1 MNYTQQERDRT
12 IALAALLQ
20 SVHLVHNIAVSGQ
33 ADQTDINTLLNSL
46 IVSDADTTEAVYGK
60 LSNLKTGLDQLH
72 IQLVV
77 QKSKHELTQIQY
89 AVNLMRLASKLSKY
103 DSLMKVITEEIDQI
117 PQYIEQYGEIQN
129 EQVLTQISTTYK
141 RTVSNLT
148 PFINVHG
155 DESNLQNT
163 HNANLIRALLLAG
176 IRAAILWHQKGGS
189 YWQLLFQSNKIE
201 KITSD
206 LQASA

>member
-46 IVSDADTTEAVYGK
+46 IVSDADTTEDVYGK

-77 QKSKHELTQIQY
+77 QKSKHELTQVQY

-148 PFINVHG
+148 PFIKVHG

>member
-46 IVSDADTTEAVYGK
+46 IVSDADTTEDVYGK

>member
-1 MNYTQQERDRT
+1 MNYTHQERDRT

-20 SVHLVHNIAVSGQ
+20 SVYLVHNIAVSGQ
-33 ADQTDINTLLNSL
+33 ADHTDINTLLNSL
-46 IVSDADTTEAVYGK
+46 IVTDADTTEAVYGK

-77 QKSKHELTQIQY
+77 QKSKHGLTQLQY

-103 DSLMKVITEEIDQI
+103 DSVMNVINKEIDQI
-117 PQYIEQYGEIQN
+117 PQHIEQFGEIQN
-129 EQVLTQISTTYK
+129 EQVLSHIADTYK

-148 PFINVHG
+148 PFIKVHG
-155 DESNLQNT
+155 NQNHLQNR

-189 YWQLLFQSNKIE
+189 YWQLLFQSDKIE

-206 LQASA
+206 LQDSS

>member
-77 QKSKHELTQIQY
+77 QKSKHELTQVQY

>member
-1 MNYTQQERDRT
+1 MNYSQQERDRT

-20 SVHLVHNIAVSGQ
+20 SVHLVHNIAVTGQ
-33 ADQTDINTLLNSL
+33 ADQLDINTLLNSL
-46 IVSDADTTEAVYGK
+46 IVTDADTTEAVYGT
-60 LSNLKTGLDQLH
+60 LSNLKTGLEQLH

-77 QKSKHELTQIQY
+77 QKSKHELTQVQY

-103 DSLMKVITEEIDQI
+103 DSLMNDITEEIDQI
-117 PQYIEQYGEIQN
+117 PQHIEQFGEIQN
-129 EQVLTQISTTYK
+129 EQVLTRIADTYK

-148 PFINVHG
+148 PFIKVHG
-155 DESNLQNT
+155 NENHLQNR

-176 IRAAILWHQKGGS
+176 IRASILWHQKGGS

-206 LQASA
+206 LRASA

>member
-1 MNYTQQERDRT
+1 VNYTQQERDRT

-77 QKSKHELTQIQY
+77 QKSKHELTQVQY

-103 DSLMKVITEEIDQI
+103 ESLMKVITEEIDQI

-148 PFINVHG
+148 PFIKVHG

>member
-46 IVSDADTTEAVYGK
+46 IVSDADTTEDVYGK

-148 PFINVHG
+148 PFIKVHG

>member
-46 IVSDADTTEAVYGK
+46 IVSDADTTEDVYGK

-89 AVNLMRLASKLSKY
+89 AVNLMRLASKLCKY

-189 YWQLLFQSNKIE
+189 YWQLLFQSNRIE

>member
-46 IVSDADTTEAVYGK
+46 IVSDADTTEDVYGK

-77 QKSKHELTQIQY
+77 QKSKHELTQVQY

>member
-1 MNYTQQERDRT
+1 VNYTQQERDRT

-77 QKSKHELTQIQY
+77 QKSKHELTQVQY

-148 PFINVHG
+148 PFIKVHG